1 MTTAAEDPG
10 HVWLHE
16 DELSADE
23 LARAKY
29 EMHMRAVRDRAW
41 FRNDGY
47 QEGIEKGVQKVA
59 RRMKARGRPLD
70 EIAEDTGLSL
80 DEIRGL

>member
-1 MTTAAEDPG
+1 MM
-10 HVWLHE
+10 LI
-16 DELSADE
+16 DENNE

-47 QEGIEKGVQKVA
+47 QEGAQSKAIEVA
-59 RRMKARGRPLD
+59 RRMKTRGRPLD